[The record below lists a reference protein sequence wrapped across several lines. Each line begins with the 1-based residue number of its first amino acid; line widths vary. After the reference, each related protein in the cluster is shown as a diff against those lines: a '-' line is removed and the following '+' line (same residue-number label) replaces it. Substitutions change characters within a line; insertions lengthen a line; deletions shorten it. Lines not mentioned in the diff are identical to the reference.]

1 MSTPVLV
8 KDDWAKLKESLS
20 KLGIDTFADGVGNF
34 GFQYNGYHLGGYTDG
49 DSYVEFHTAWEFDG
63 QSNLKGTLSIKM
75 TPEDFDSATVDDA
88 VDILNRSKQQ
98 LIKMFP
104 MVEVLGHR
112 WNGFIRS
119 SRLIVFEGVD
129 NSGKTTVSKE
139 LIKQMPWF
147 SWTKEPVFTTEQAD
161 RLNSDEYKG
170 QDAKR
175 EVLFLEGRLAQQQ
188 LYNTTPCML
197 DRYLW
202 TGLAYAKSFSP
213 SIYNFCEA
221 LYTNYNIFKKP
232 DLYIFMETPLET
244 CYDREPALKK
254 EPGRLEKIRQAY
266 RDTEHLISSPIE
278 YIDGSKSL
286 EECIEAT
293 KQAIIKHFPDQA
305 PFVG

>member
-1 MSTPVLV
+1 MNTPVLV
-8 KDDWAKLKESLS
+8 KDDWAKLKESL
-20 KLGIDTFADGVGNF
+20 LNIGIDTFADGLGNF

-49 DSYVEFHTAWEFDG
+49 DSYVEFHTAWELDSK
-63 QSNLKGTLSIKM
+63 SNLNGTLSIKM
-75 TPEDFDSATVDDA
+75 KPDDFDSATVDDA

-104 MVEVLGHR
+104 MVNVIRHCR
-112 WNGFIRS
+112 SGFIRS

-161 RLNSDEYKG
+161 RLNSEEYKG

-188 LYNTTPCML
+188 LYKTTPCML

-202 TGLAYAKSFSP
+202 SGLAYAKSFSP

-221 LYTNYNIFKKP
+221 LYTNHNIFKKP